1 MKSRHNSFL
10 NLSQDATLKNRNTM
24 ESSVLRETMDISLQ
38 LSMNLALRVLKFIF
52 LIVCQR
58 EFYDQTLN
66 LAINLLFVTYKL
78 SQITNKIWFL
88 EAVLKRV
95 PSFTETYFIFYDYF
109 IFLMSYLLLLV
120 RSNCV
125 NLFLVYYKLLEL
137 LKHIVQL
144 VW

>member
-78 SQITNKIWFL
+78 SQITNKI
-88 EAVLKRV
+88 
-95 PSFTETYFIFYDYF
+95 
-109 IFLMSYLLLLV
+109 
-120 RSNCV
+120 
-125 NLFLVYYKLLEL
+125 
-137 LKHIVQL
+137 
-144 VW
+144 